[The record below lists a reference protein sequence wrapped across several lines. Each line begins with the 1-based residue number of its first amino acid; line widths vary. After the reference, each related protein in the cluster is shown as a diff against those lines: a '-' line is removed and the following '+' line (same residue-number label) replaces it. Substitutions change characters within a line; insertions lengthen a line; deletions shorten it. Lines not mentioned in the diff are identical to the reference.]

1 MKKGLLAFICIDIF
15 VIVSGAQVTQ
25 INSNK
30 SLQLVSPLNTTQ
42 TIFASTTDSS
52 LWISDGTLAGTVQI
66 TTTIKYEAAA
76 GLLSGKLI
84 FRGSTAA
91 TGTELY
97 ITDGTSAGTVLVK
110 DINAGVNSS
119 IPDEFTLLNGFIYFD
134 AATVAEGRE
143 LWRTNGT
150 NAGTTLVKDIV
161 PGTDS
166 SNAIYQ
172 YHLFSNG
179 TYLLFAAKTAA
190 NGIELWKSD
199 GTTGGTNLL
208 LDINTGNAGA
218 DSSNP
223 ANFYIYNGL
232 VLFSATDA
240 SHGTEIWKT
249 DGTAAGTVLI
259 KDINPGTGSSTTL
272 DIFGFS
278 FPLLLGFH
286 TFNNRVYFNAS
297 DGTSTGEVWGTDGTT
312 ANTTLLKNIVPGLS
326 VSVILLIDA
335 VDLSGKFIFPVSDG
349 ASRTELWQSDG
360 TPAGTILF
368 KSFDAISAG
377 GDIPAIFLPYNG
389 DLQNG
394 NFSQTLFQ
402 GNKFFFTAS
411 TTAAGYELWISD
423 GTLVGTTMVKDI
435 LPGSGNGIDA
445 SKSLSYLYASSELYF
460 AATDA
465 THGNELWKS
474 DGTAGGTTMVAD
486 IYTNAGDALP
496 ELFLINNSKIFFGA
510 TNGDNATATD
520 LYVVNGTFTP
530 LPVKLVDFSVVPVAN
545 DAFIKW
551 ATSQEINTQSFTIQR
566 SNDGLHFDNVTTV
579 AAAVHAANGHGYSF
593 TDKNILVS
601 GGTIIYYRL
610 LTTDADGKQELSNI
624 IALKLKPTHWNARL
638 LSNPVQ
644 QNIQLITSGIS
655 GNVQVSIQ
663 DLSGNTIYSSQLQRL
678 NAVTSVPASA
688 LPHGLYI
695 LVITSGG
702 ENKSIPF
709 IK

>member
-1 MKKGLLAFICIDIF
+1 MKKRLLGIICIF
-15 VIVSGAQVTQ
+15 VFIIGSKAQVTQ

-30 SLQLVSPLNTTQ
+30 SLQLVSPLTTTQ
-42 TIFASTTDSS
+42 TIFASVTDSS
-52 LWISDGTLAGTVQI
+52 LWVTDGTLAGTVQI
-66 TTTIKYEAAA
+66 TTTIKYEALA

-91 TGTELY
+91 TGAELY

-110 DINAGVNSS
+110 DINPGTTASA
-119 IPDEFTLLNGFIYFD
+119 PAEFALLNGFIYFD

-166 SNAIYQ
+166 SNAINE

-179 TYLLFAAKTAA
+179 TFLLFAAKTAA

-199 GTTGGTNLL
+199 GTNVGTALL

-223 ANFYIYNGL
+223 ANFYIYNSI

-240 SHGTEIWKT
+240 THGNEIWKT
-249 DGTAAGTVLI
+249 DGTAGGTLLV

-286 TFNNRVYFNAS
+286 TFNNHVYFNAS
-297 DGTSTGEVWGTDGTT
+297 DGTSTGEVWSTDGTT

-326 VSVILLIDA
+326 ISVILLIDA
-335 VDLSGKFIFPVSDG
+335 VDLPGKFIFPVSDG

-360 TPAGTILF
+360 TPAGTVLF
-368 KSFDAISAG
+368 KSFDVISMN

-389 DLQNG
+389 NLLSG

-423 GTLVGTTMVKDI
+423 GTLAGTTMVKDI
-435 LPGSGNGIDA
+435 IPGSGNGIDA
-445 SKSLSYLYASSELYF
+445 TKSLSYLYTSGELYF

-474 DGTAGGTTMVAD
+474 DGTSGGTSMVAD
-486 IYTNAGDALP
+486 IYTNTGDALP

-520 LYVVNGTFTP
+520 LYVVNGVFTP
-530 LPVKLVDFSVVPVAN
+530 LPVKLVDFTVTPLAE
-545 DAFIKW
+545 DALIKW
-551 ATSQEINTQSFTIQR
+551 TTSQEINTNSFTIQR
-566 SNDGLHFDNVTTV
+566 SSDGLNFENVTTV
-579 AAAVHAANGHGYSF
+579 VAAGNTANGHKYSF
-593 TDKNILVS
+593 TDNNILAS

-610 LTTDADGKQELSNI
+610 LTTDTNGKQEVSNT
-624 IALKLKPTHWNARL
+624 IALKIKPMNWNARL
-638 LSNPVQ
+638 LANPVQ
-644 QNIQLITSGIS
+644 QNIQLITSGITANAQMSIKDMS
-655 GNVQVSIQ
+655 GKMV
-663 DLSGNTIYSSQLQRL
+663 YSRQLQRI
-678 NAVTSVPASA
+678 NGVESVPVTS
-688 LPHGLYI
+688 LPHGQYI
-695 LVITSGG
+695 IIITSDG
-702 ENKSIPF
+702 ENKSILF